1 MLGSPL
7 RYVECRVWISSIED
21 IDVAECRECVSRGWL
36 HAECRECVSRGWL
49 HAECRVCIE
58 RGENAKGA
66 QAGVGYEY
74 CADYW
79 CRI

>member
-21 IDVAECRECVSRGWL
+21 IDV
-36 HAECRECVSRGWL
+36 AECRECVSRGWL